1 MNYRKIISVGDG
13 RDAFTHLFEQSSFA
27 AKYILEF
34 FYSRIKPRTG
44 QMIFENTGFF
54 VTAKSLPKISLA
66 WMPVPLVKSHSPP
79 THGSSTCFFKSRLN
93 SFDEYMPRVEVLGRS
108 SMIWMYLVGMYSR
121 NSGTRTR
128 TVASPRSP
136 SL

>member
-66 WMPVPLVKSHSPP
+66 WILSRKVTALKRGSRSAVCSSP
-79 THGSSTCFFKSRLN
+79 GF
-93 SFDEYMPRVEVLGRS
+93 PRILF
-108 SMIWMYLVGMYSR
+108 
-121 NSGTRTR
+121 
-128 TVASPRSP
+128 
-136 SL
+136 